1 MKAIYLSIFCLIR
14 LYSMTNA
21 QTPTV
26 SADRSVAAPKA
37 LVKPKELIIH
47 GDTRVDNYYYL
58 NDRENPE
65 VIDYLKAENAYL
77 EQVLAPVKTL
87 REKLFEEMKGRIKQQ
102 DQSVPYKEGAYYY
115 QTNYVQGG
123 EYPIYVR
130 KKGSLTAPEEVMFD
144 CNQLAKGHPYYNLGG
159 YEVSDNDELAIF
171 CEDTVSRRL
180 YTLKVK
186 NLKTGQIYPE
196 EIPNVEAGNFAWAAD
211 NKTLFYVK
219 KDVQTLLGYQ
229 VYRHMLGT
237 DPMQDVL
244 VYEEKD
250 NQFYM
255 GLYRM
260 KSKKYVAIVSD
271 HNGVTTEYRLLD
283 ANKPMSEFAVFYP
296 RERGHE
302 YDIQHYKNKFYVR
315 TNFKAENYRLME
327 VTENLTDTSDRPS
340 PGSPDRSPS
349 KGRGEQ
355 MTNRTSWKE
364 VIPHRADVFLQ
375 NMDVFAN
382 HLVLGERKEGLTK
395 IRVINQINN
404 ADHYLEFGEPAYVA
418 GMSYNPEF
426 DTNVLRYSYASL
438 TTPSS
443 TFDYNMDT
451 KAKTLL
457 KQQEVLGGF
466 NKENYVSER
475 VYATTRDGVKVP
487 ISLVY
492 RKGTK
497 KDGSAP
503 LLQYAYGSYGSN
515 TEPGF
520 GSGRLSLL
528 DRGFIYA
535 IAHIRGGQEMG
546 RKWYEDGKMLKK
558 KNTFNDFVDCSKFL
572 IENKYTSSDKLFALG
587 GSAGGLLMG
596 AVVNQAPELYRGV
609 VAAVPFVDVVTTML
623 DETIPLTTGEWE
635 EWGNPKNKPYYEY
648 MKSYSP
654 YDNVTRQAYP
664 NLLVTTGLHDSQ
676 VQYWEPA
683 KWVAKLRTMKTD
695 NNQLLMHTNMEAG
708 HGGASGRFEALKEVA
723 LEYAFI
729 LNLLGEQQ

>member
-1 MKAIYLSIFCLIR
+1 MKAIYLSIFCLIP

-21 QTPTV
+21 QTPTA

-77 EQVLAPVKTL
+77 DQVLAPVKTL

-130 KKGSLTAPEEVMFD
+130 RKGSLTAPEEIMFD

-186 NLKTGQIYPE
+186 NLKTGAIYPE
-196 EIPNVEAGNFAWAAD
+196 EIPNVEAGDFAWAVD

-219 KDVQTLLGYQ
+219 KDVKTLLGYQ
-229 VYRHMLGT
+229 VYRHTLGT
-237 DPMQDVL
+237 DPKQDVL

-302 YDIQHYKNKFYVR
+302 YEIQHYKNKFYVR

-327 VTENLTDTSDRPS
+327 VAE
-340 PGSPDRSPS
+340 
-349 KGRGEQ
+349 GEQ
-355 MTNRTSWKE
+355 AERTSWKE

-382 HLVLGERKEGLTK
+382 HLVLGERQEGLTK
-395 IRVINQINN
+395 IRVINQTNK

-466 NKENYVSER
+466 NKDNYVSER

-503 LLQYAYGSYGSN
+503 LLQYAYGSYGLN

-558 KNTFNDFVDCSKFL
+558 KNTFNDFIDCSKYL
-572 IENKYTSSDKLFALG
+572 IENNYTSPDKLFALG

-654 YDNVTRQAYP
+654 YDNVTKKAYP

-695 NNQLLMHTNMEAG
+695 GNSGAETQLLLHTNMEAG

-723 LEYAFI
+723 REYAFI
-729 LNLLGEQQ
+729 LNLLGVQQ

>member
-1 MKAIYLSIFCLIR
+1 MRTILLFILFLTTLIG
-14 LYSMTNA
+14 MTQA
-21 QTPTV
+21 QTPT
-26 SADRSVAAPKA
+26 SVAPPKA
-37 LVKPKELIIH
+37 TIKPKELTIH
-47 GDTRVDNYYYL
+47 GDTRIDNYYYL
-58 NDRENPE
+58 NERENPE
-65 VIDYLKAENAYL
+65 VINYLKAENDYL
-77 EQVLAPVKTL
+77 EQVLAPVKDL
-87 REKLFEEMKGRIKQQ
+87 RGKLFEEMKGRIKQQ
-102 DQSVPYKEGAYYY
+102 DQSVPYKDGAYFY
-115 QTNYVQGG
+115 QTNFVQGG

-180 YTLKVK
+180 YTLRVK

-196 EIPNVEAGNFAWAAD
+196 SIPNVEAGDFAWATD

-229 VYRHMLGT
+229 VYRHVLGT
-237 DPMQDVL
+237 DPKQDVL

-260 KSKKYVAIVSD
+260 KSKKYIAIVSD
-271 HNGVTTEYRLLD
+271 HNGVTTEYRLLEA
-283 ANKPMSEFAVFYP
+283 ANPTGEFNVFYP

-302 YDIQHYKNKFYVR
+302 YDIQHYQNKFYVR
-315 TNFKAENYRLME
+315 TNYKAQNYRLME
-327 VTENLTDTSDRPS
+327 VVE
-340 PGSPDRSPS
+340 GQQ
-349 KGRGEQ
+349 G
-355 MTNRTSWKE
+355 NRTAWKE

-375 NMDVFAN
+375 NMDVFAS
-382 HLVLGERKEGLTK
+382 HLVLGERKEGLAK
-395 IRVINQINN
+395 LRVINQKRSG
-404 ADHYLEFGEPAYVA
+404 APDKSDHYLEFGEPAYVT

-426 DTNVLRYSYASL
+426 NTNVLRYSYASL
-438 TTPSS
+438 TTPNS

-451 KAKTLL
+451 KEKILL

-466 NKENYVSER
+466 DKANYVSER
-475 VYATTRDGVKVP
+475 VYATVRDGVKVP
-487 ISLVY
+487 ISIVY

-497 KDGSAP
+497 RDGSAP

-520 GSGRLSLL
+520 NSNRLSLL

-546 RKWYEDGKMLKK
+546 RSWYEDGKMLKK

-572 IENKYTSSDKLFALG
+572 LEQKYTSRDKLFALG

-609 VAAVPFVDVVTTML
+609 VAAVPFVDVITTML

-635 EWGNPKNKPYYEY
+635 EWGNPKNKLYYEY

-654 YDNVTRQAYP
+654 YDNVTKQAYP

-695 NNQLLMHTNMEAG
+695 TNQLLLHTNMEAG

-723 LEYAFI
+723 LEYAFM
-729 LNLLGEQQ
+729 LNLLGVQQ

>member
-1 MKAIYLSIFCLIR
+1 MRLTLLTCCLIVTGT
-14 LYSMTNA
+14 MTHA
-21 QTPTV
+21 QN
-26 SADRSVAAPKA
+26 AAPKA
-37 LVKPKELIIH
+37 PIKPKELTIH

-58 NDRENPE
+58 NERENQE
-65 VIDYLKAENAYL
+65 VISYLKAENAYL
-77 EQVLAPVKTL
+77 DGVLAPVKDL
-87 REKLFEEMKGRIKQQ
+87 RGKLFEEMKGRIKQQ

-115 QTNYVQGG
+115 QTNFVQGG

-144 CNQLAKGHPYYNLGG
+144 CNQLAKGHNYYNLGG

-186 NLKTGQIYPE
+186 NLKTGEIYPE
-196 EIPNVEAGNFAWAAD
+196 AIPNVEAGGFAWAAD

-219 KDVQTLLGYQ
+219 KDVKTLLGYQ
-229 VYRHMLGT
+229 VYRHVLGT
-237 DPMQDVL
+237 NAKADVL

-271 HNGVTTEYRLLD
+271 HNGITTEYRLLD
-283 ANKPMSEFAVFYP
+283 ASKPTGDFAVFYP

-302 YDIQHYKNKFYVR
+302 YDLQHYQDKFYVR
-315 TNFKAENYRLME
+315 TNFKAQNYRLME
-327 VTENLTDTSDRPS
+327 VTENLTPS
-340 PGSPDRSPS
+340 PSPS
-349 KGRGEQ
+349 KGRGVQ
-355 MTNRTSWKE
+355 MTDRASWKE

-375 NMDVFAN
+375 NLDVFAD
-382 HLVLGERKEGLTK
+382 HLVLGERKEGLAK
-395 IRVINQINN
+395 IRVINQKSK

-418 GMSYNPEF
+418 GISYNPEF
-426 DTNVLRYSYASL
+426 GTHVLRYSYASL
-438 TTPSS
+438 TTPGS

-451 KAKTLL
+451 KEKTLL

-466 NKENYVSER
+466 DKSNYVSER
-475 VYATTRDGVKVP
+475 VYATVRDGVKVP
-487 ISLVY
+487 ISIVY

-520 GSGRLSLL
+520 SSTRLSLL

-546 RKWYEDGKMLKK
+546 RHWYEDGKMLKK

-572 IENKYTSSDKLFALG
+572 IQQKYTSPDKLFALG

-596 AVVNQAPELYRGV
+596 AIVNQAPELYRGV

-635 EWGNPKNKPYYEY
+635 EWGNPKNKPYYDY

-654 YDNVTRQAYP
+654 YDNVTKQAYP

-695 NNQLLMHTNMEAG
+695 NNQLLLHTNMEAG
-708 HGGASGRFEALKEVA
+708 HGGASGRFEALKEIA
-723 LEYAFI
+723 LEYAFM
-729 LNLLGEQQ
+729 LNLLGVQK